1 MAAFEAKLLK
11 QGVLTRADVER
22 IDDEILA
29 RVEEADQ
36 FALDSPYPAPEDA
49 LEDVY
54 SCDERRSPTNR
65 RPRRPSRRSS
75 AGIPRTV
82 HLSTDMPADLQEEF
96 GAERIRVTPIAEI
109 SFVGAAIGLA
119 GSGFRTVVN
128 LRMATFGFV
137 AMDQIVNQA
146 AKITYMFGGQ
156 AKFPILYRMTVGAGI
171 SGAAEHSIS
180 PYPMYMNAP
189 GLKIILPTT
198 PYDVK
203 GLLKTAF
210 RDNNPVVSF
219 EHVGLGGMMGEVP
232 EKEYFVP
239 FGQAIVRREGADV
252 TVVALAKM
260 VHEALAAADELAGEG
275 ISMEVIDPR
284 TLVPLDKAAILASV
298 QKTGRLV
305 VVDEACQTCGAA
317 AEIVAL
323 VTSDP
328 VAFGALKAAP
338 ARVCGLDVPIPFSPP
353 MEQFAVPDKA
363 KIVAAVRGVMA

>member
-1 MAAFEAKLLK
+1 MREITYEQAATEALL
-11 QGVLTRADVER
+11 
-22 IDDEILA
+22 
-29 RVEEADQ
+29 EE
-36 FALDSPYPAPEDA
+36 F
-49 LEDVY
+49 
-54 SCDERRSPTNR
+54 RRD
-65 RPRRPSRRSS
+65 
-75 AGIPRTV
+75 PRTV
-82 HLSTDMPADLQEEF
+82 HLATDPITELEEEF
-96 GAERIRVTPIAEI
+96 GPERIRVTPIAEN

-119 GSGFRTVVN
+119 GSGFRTVAN

-137 AMDQIVNQA
+137 AMDQFMNHA

-171 SGAAEHSIS
+171 SAAAEHSVT

-189 GLKIILPTT
+189 GLKVILPAT

-203 GLLKTAF
+203 GLLKTAL

-219 EHVGLGGMMGEVP
+219 EHVALGEMKGEVP
-232 EKEYFVP
+232 EEEYFIP
-239 FGQAIVRREGADV
+239 FGEAAVRRQGTDV

-260 VHEALAAADELAGEG
+260 VHEALAAADELAAEG
-275 ISMEVIDPR
+275 VSLEVIDPR
-284 TLVPLDKAAILASV
+284 TLVPLDRATILGSV
-298 QKTGRLV
+298 RKTGRLV

-328 VAFGALKAAP
+328 CTFAALQSAP

-353 MEQFAVPDKA
+353 MENYAIPDRT
-363 KIVAAVRGVMA
+363 KIVAAVRAVMSRPAPGDTRQA